1 MPQMKRLNKLCLIV
15 FMLLLVDSL
24 SWCQIHPPTGGLAQ
38 DSVYISLDLI
48 KAANIKLIEAKA
60 NKQIVIVQDSIIS
73 NQRSIINDLDSIN
86 DELQDRII
94 IANQNTERLI
104 KDIDKY
110 QRRAKRASWAAV
122 GSGSAF
128 LVLLILIL

>member
-1 MPQMKRLNKLCLIV
+1 MKKLNKLCLIV
-15 FMLLLVDSL
+15 FILLLVDSL

-94 IANQNTERLI
+94 IANQNTKRLI

-110 QRRAKRASWAAV
+110 QRRAKCASWAAV

-128 LVLLILIL
+128 LVLLLLIL

>member
-1 MPQMKRLNKLCLIV
+1 MKKLNKLFLIV

-48 KAANIKLIEAKA
+48 KAANIKLIEARA
-60 NKQIVIVQDSIIS
+60 NKQIVLVQDSIIS

-86 DELQDRII
+86 NELQDRIVM
-94 IANQNTERLI
+94 ANQNTERLI

-128 LVLLILIL
+128 LVLLLLIL

>member
-1 MPQMKRLNKLCLIV
+1 MKKLNKLCLIV

-60 NKQIVIVQDSIIS
+60 NKQIILVQDSIIS

-122 GSGSAF
+122 GSSSAF
-128 LVLLILIL
+128 LVLLLLIL

>member
-1 MPQMKRLNKLCLIV
+1 MKRLNKLCLIV

-60 NKQIVIVQDSIIS
+60 NKQIVILQDSIIN
-73 NQRSIINDLDSIN
+73 NQRNIIDELHSIN
-86 DELQDRII
+86 NELQNRIV
-94 IANQNTERLI
+94 IANQNTERLM
-104 KDIDKY
+104 KDRDKY

>member
-1 MPQMKRLNKLCLIV
+1 MKRLNKLCLIV
-15 FMLLLVDSL
+15 FMMLLVDSL

-60 NKQIVIVQDSIIS
+60 NKQIVLVQDSIIS

-86 DELQDRII
+86 DELQDRIV

-110 QRRAKRASWAAV
+110 QRRAKRANWAAV

>member
-1 MPQMKRLNKLCLIV
+1 MKKLNKLCLIV

-86 DELQDRII
+86 DELQDRIVL
-94 IANQNTERLI
+94 ANQNTERLN
-104 KDIDKY
+104 KDIAKY

-128 LVLLILIL
+128 LVLLLLIL

>member
-1 MPQMKRLNKLCLIV
+1 MKKVNKLLLIV
-15 FMLLLVDSL
+15 LMLLLGDLL
-24 SWCQIHPPTGGLAQ
+24 SWCQIHPPTRGLAQ
-38 DSVYISLDLI
+38 DSVYISVDLI

-60 NKQIVIVQDSIIS
+60 NKQIVILQDSIIN
-73 NQRSIINDLDSIN
+73 NQRNIIDELHSIN
-86 DELQDRII
+86 DELQNRIV

-104 KDIDKY
+104 KDRDKY

>member
-1 MPQMKRLNKLCLIV
+1 MKKLNKLFLIV
-15 FMLLLVDSL
+15 FMMLLVDSL

-60 NKQIVIVQDSIIS
+60 NKQIVLVQDSIIS

-86 DELQDRII
+86 NELQDRII
-94 IANQNTERLI
+94 IANQNTERLT

-128 LVLLILIL
+128 LVLLLLIL

>member
-1 MPQMKRLNKLCLIV
+1 M
-15 FMLLLVDSL
+15 
-24 SWCQIHPPTGGLAQ
+24 SWSRIHLPTGGLAQ
-38 DSVYISLDLI
+38 RDDSVYISVDLI

-60 NKQIVIVQDSIIS
+60 NKQIVILQDSIIN
-73 NQRSIINDLDSIN
+73 NQRNIIDELYSIN
-86 DELQDRII
+86 DELQNRIV
-94 IANQNTERLI
+94 IANQNTERI
-104 KDIDKY
+104 MKDKDKY

>member
-1 MPQMKRLNKLCLIV
+1 MKKLNKLCLIV
-15 FMLLLVDSL
+15 FMMLLVDSL

-48 KAANIKLIEAKA
+48 KAANVKLIEAKA
-60 NKQIVIVQDSIIS
+60 NKQIVLVQDSIIS

-86 DELQDRII
+86 NELQNRII
-94 IANQNTERLI
+94 IANQNTERLT

-128 LVLLILIL
+128 LVLLLLIL

>member
-1 MPQMKRLNKLCLIV
+1 MKKLNKLFLIV
-15 FMLLLVDSL
+15 FMMLLVDSL

-48 KAANIKLIEAKA
+48 KAANVKLIEAKA
-60 NKQIVIVQDSIIS
+60 NKQIVLVQDSIIS

-86 DELQDRII
+86 NELQDRII
-94 IANQNTERLI
+94 MANQNTERLI

-122 GSGSAF
+122 GSSSAF

>member
-1 MPQMKRLNKLCLIV
+1 MKKLNKLFLIV
-15 FMLLLVDSL
+15 FMMLLVDSL

-60 NKQIVIVQDSIIS
+60 NKQIVLVQDSIIS

-86 DELQDRII
+86 NELQDRII
-94 IANQNTERLI
+94 MANQNTERLI
-104 KDIDKY
+104 KDVGKY

-128 LVLLILIL
+128 LVLLLLIL

>member
-1 MPQMKRLNKLCLIV
+1 MKKLNKLCLIV

-48 KAANIKLIEAKA
+48 KAANIKLIEARA
-60 NKQIVIVQDSIIS
+60 NKQIVLVQDSIIS

-86 DELQDRII
+86 NELQDRIVM
-94 IANQNTERLI
+94 ANQNTERLI

-122 GSGSAF
+122 GSSSAF
-128 LVLLILIL
+128 LVLLLLIL

>member
-1 MPQMKRLNKLCLIV
+1 MPQIKKLNKLFLIV
-15 FMLLLVDSL
+15 FMMLLVDSL
-24 SWCQIHPPTGGLAQ
+24 SWCQIHPLTGGLAQ

-48 KAANIKLIEAKA
+48 KAANVKLIEAKA
-60 NKQIVIVQDSIIS
+60 NKQIVLVQDSIIS

-86 DELQDRII
+86 NELQDRIVM
-94 IANQNTERLI
+94 ANQNTERLI

-122 GSGSAF
+122 GSSSAF
-128 LVLLILIL
+128 LVLLLLIL

>member
-1 MPQMKRLNKLCLIV
+1 MKKLNKLFLIV
-15 FMLLLVDSL
+15 FMMLLVDSL

-38 DSVYISLDLI
+38 DSVYISIDLI

-60 NKQIVIVQDSIIS
+60 NKQIVLVQDSIIS

-86 DELQDRII
+86 NELQDRII
-94 IANQNTERLI
+94 MANQNTERLT

-122 GSGSAF
+122 GSSSAF

>member
-1 MPQMKRLNKLCLIV
+1 MKRLNKLCLIV

-94 IANQNTERLI
+94 IANQNAERLI

-122 GSGSAF
+122 GSSSAF
-128 LVLLILIL
+128 LVLLLLIL

>member
-1 MPQMKRLNKLCLIV
+1 MKKLNKLCLIV
-15 FMLLLVDSL
+15 FILLLVDSL

-128 LVLLILIL
+128 LVLLLLIL

>member
-1 MPQMKRLNKLCLIV
+1 MKRLNKLCLIV

-94 IANQNTERLI
+94 IANQNTERII

>member
-1 MPQMKRLNKLCLIV
+1 MKRLNKLCLIV

-60 NKQIVIVQDSIIS
+60 NKQIVLVQDSIIS

-94 IANQNTERLI
+94 IANQNAERLI

-122 GSGSAF
+122 GSSSAF
-128 LVLLILIL
+128 LVLLLLIL

>member
-1 MPQMKRLNKLCLIV
+1 MKKLNKLCLIV

-60 NKQIVIVQDSIIS
+60 NKQIVIVQDSIIN
-73 NQRSIINDLDSIN
+73 NQRNIINDLDSIN
-86 DELQDRII
+86 NELQDRII

-128 LVLLILIL
+128 LVLLLLIL

>member
-1 MPQMKRLNKLCLIV
+1 MKKLNKLCLIV

-122 GSGSAF
+122 GSGSTF
-128 LVLLILIL
+128 LVLLLLIL

>member
-1 MPQMKRLNKLCLIV
+1 MKKLNKLFLIV
-15 FMLLLVDSL
+15 FMMLLVDSL

-60 NKQIVIVQDSIIS
+60 NKQIVLVQDSIIS

-86 DELQDRII
+86 NELQDRIVM
-94 IANQNTERLI
+94 ANQNTERLI

-128 LVLLILIL
+128 LVLLLLIL

>member
-1 MPQMKRLNKLCLIV
+1 MKKLNKLFLIV
-15 FMLLLVDSL
+15 FIMLLVDSL

-38 DSVYISLDLI
+38 DSVYISIDLI

-60 NKQIVIVQDSIIS
+60 NKQIVLVQDSIIS

-86 DELQDRII
+86 NELQDRIVM
-94 IANQNTERLI
+94 ANQNAERLN

-122 GSGSAF
+122 GSSSAF
-128 LVLLILIL
+128 LVLLLLML

>member
-1 MPQMKRLNKLCLIV
+1 MKKLNKLFLIV
-15 FMLLLVDSL
+15 FMMLLVDSL

-48 KAANIKLIEAKA
+48 KAANVKLIEAKA
-60 NKQIVIVQDSIIS
+60 NKQIVLVQDSIIN

-94 IANQNTERLI
+94 MANQNTERLT

-122 GSGSAF
+122 GSSSAF

>member
-1 MPQMKRLNKLCLIV
+1 MKRLNKLCLIV

-86 DELQDRII
+86 NELQDRII

-110 QRRAKRASWAAV
+110 QRHAKRASWAAV

-128 LVLLILIL
+128 LVLLLLIL

>member
-1 MPQMKRLNKLCLIV
+1 MKKLNKLFLIV
-15 FMLLLVDSL
+15 FMMLLVDSL

-60 NKQIVIVQDSIIS
+60 NKQIVLVQDSIIS

-86 DELQDRII
+86 NELQDRII
-94 IANQNTERLI
+94 MANQNTERLT

-122 GSGSAF
+122 GSSSAF

>member
-1 MPQMKRLNKLCLIV
+1 MKRLNKLCLIV

-60 NKQIVIVQDSIIS
+60 NKRIVIVQDSIIN

-94 IANQNTERLI
+94 MANQNTERLI

-128 LVLLILIL
+128 LVLLLLIL

>member
-1 MPQMKRLNKLCLIV
+1 MKRLNKLCLIV

-86 DELQDRII
+86 NELQDRIVMT
-94 IANQNTERLI
+94 NQNTERLI

-128 LVLLILIL
+128 LVLLLLIL

>member
-1 MPQMKRLNKLCLIV
+1 MKRLNKLCLIV

-94 IANQNTERLI
+94 IANQNTERII

-128 LVLLILIL
+128 LVLLLLIL

>member
-1 MPQMKRLNKLCLIV
+1 MKKLNKLCLIV

-24 SWCQIHPPTGGLAQ
+24 SWCQIHPPTWGLSQ

-73 NQRSIINDLDSIN
+73 NQRNIINDLDSIN

-94 IANQNTERLI
+94 MANQNTERLI

-128 LVLLILIL
+128 LVLLLLIL

>member
-1 MPQMKRLNKLCLIV
+1 MKRLNKLCLIV
-15 FMLLLVDSL
+15 FMMLLVDSL

-60 NKQIVIVQDSIIS
+60 NKQIVLVQDSIIS

-86 DELQDRII
+86 NELQDRIVM
-94 IANQNTERLI
+94 ANQNTERLI

-110 QRRAKRASWAAV
+110 QRRAKRASWAAI
-122 GSGSAF
+122 GSSSAF
-128 LVLLILIL
+128 LVLLLLIL

>member
-1 MPQMKRLNKLCLIV
+1 MKRLNKLCLIV

-60 NKQIVIVQDSIIS
+60 NKQIVLVQDSIIS

-86 DELQDRII
+86 NELQDRII
-94 IANQNTERLI
+94 MANQNTERLI

-122 GSGSAF
+122 GSSSAF
-128 LVLLILIL
+128 LVLLLLIL

>member
-1 MPQMKRLNKLCLIV
+1 MKKLNKLFLIV
-15 FMLLLVDSL
+15 FMMLLVDSL

-60 NKQIVIVQDSIIS
+60 NKQIVLVQDSIIS

-86 DELQDRII
+86 NELQDRIV

-128 LVLLILIL
+128 LVLLLLIL

>member
-1 MPQMKRLNKLCLIV
+1 MKRLNKLCLIV

-60 NKQIVIVQDSIIS
+60 NKQIVLVQDSIIS

-86 DELQDRII
+86 NELQDRII

-128 LVLLILIL
+128 LVLLLLIL

>member
-1 MPQMKRLNKLCLIV
+1 MKKLNKLCLIV
-15 FMLLLVDSL
+15 FMMLLVDSL

-48 KAANIKLIEAKA
+48 KAANVKLIEAKA
-60 NKQIVIVQDSIIS
+60 NKQIVLVQDSIIN

-94 IANQNTERLI
+94 MANQNTERLT

-122 GSGSAF
+122 GSSSAF

>member
-1 MPQMKRLNKLCLIV
+1 MKKLNKLFLIV
-15 FMLLLVDSL
+15 FMMLLVDSL

-60 NKQIVIVQDSIIS
+60 NKQIVLVQDSIIS

-86 DELQDRII
+86 NELQDRII
-94 IANQNTERLI
+94 MANQNTERLI

>member
-1 MPQMKRLNKLCLIV
+1 MKKLNKLFLIV

-48 KAANIKLIEAKA
+48 KAANIKLIEARA
-60 NKQIVIVQDSIIS
+60 NKQIVLVQDSIIS

-86 DELQDRII
+86 NELQDRII
-94 IANQNTERLI
+94 MANQNTERLI

-122 GSGSAF
+122 GSSSAF
-128 LVLLILIL
+128 LVLLLLIL

>member
-1 MPQMKRLNKLCLIV
+1 MKKLNKLCLIV

-60 NKQIVIVQDSIIS
+60 NKQIVLVQDSIIN

-86 DELQDRII
+86 DELQDRIVL
-94 IANQNTERLI
+94 ANQNTERLN
-104 KDIDKY
+104 KDIAKY

-128 LVLLILIL
+128 LVLLLLIL

>member
-1 MPQMKRLNKLCLIV
+1 MKKLNKLCLIV

-94 IANQNTERLI
+94 IANQNTKRLI

-128 LVLLILIL
+128 LVLLLLIL